1 MSNPTRRLSME
12 QLQEMATLLEY
23 YEAQLKELESQRNLI
38 KQELADIEVAMRSIN
53 SLSEVEDEEVETLF
67 SLSARAKVRATI
79 KKPKSFIIGVGARY
93 HVEQDTEK
101 SKKLLQSQQEAMEK
115 TRKVIEDRMQD
126 LITRSNQIR
135 PVLESAIEQ
144 MRMQG
149 QGSTAGS
156 MPRKIDLDAIK

>member
-1 MSNPTRRLSME
+1 
-12 QLQEMATLLEY
+12 
-23 YEAQLKELESQRNLI
+23 
-38 KQELADIEVAMRSIN
+38 
-53 SLSEVEDEEVETLF
+53 
-67 SLSARAKVRATI
+67 
-79 KKPKSFIIGVGARY
+79 
-93 HVEQDTEK
+93 
-101 SKKLLQSQQEAMEK
+101 MEK